1 MPMGIPG
8 VLVWEGLGP
17 WMRLGQFP
25 TQPTDRSN
33 GLEGFANAK
42 FIPIDSA
49 RAVATRLLDN
59 PNPALPR
66 QSPQHTVN
74 GLPLRN

>member
-1 MPMGIPG
+1 MDEAWPISY
-8 VLVWEGLGP
+8 
-17 WMRLGQFP
+17 P
-25 TQPTDRSN
+25 TYRSN

-66 QSPQHTVN
+66 RSPQHTVN
-74 GLPLRN
+74 GLPLQN